1 MENLVGHII
10 REVDLSDNGF
20 NLIIKTESHK
30 FIYRTEGDCCAHA
43 YILELRPNDVADII
57 GHEVVSVIR
66 NGFSKEDSSGYGQ
79 TDTEFI
85 SIQTH
90 NGDLD
95 LELRTEH
102 NGYYS
107 GWVNF
112 VGKEPIW
119 PIHDDIREEAMALL
133 EATEQ

>member
-1 MENLVGHII
+1 MENLVGHTI
-10 REVDLSDNGF
+10 RGINLVDSGF
-20 NLIIKTESHK
+20 ELIVKTETHK
-30 FIYRTEGDCCAHA
+30 FTYQTEGECCAHA
-43 YILELRPNDVADII
+43 YILELKPKDVADII
-57 GHEVVSVIR
+57 GQKVMSVIR
-66 NGFSKEDSSGYGQ
+66 NGWTKEDADGFGV

-107 GWVNF
+107 GWINF
-112 VGKEPIW
+112 VRKEPIW
-119 PIHDDIREEAMALL
+119 PVFDEIREKAA
-133 EATEQ
+133 ATMEQ